1 MSEALALRQQVAV
14 IVGASSG
21 IGRATALAF
30 ARAGA
35 TTVLASRSQDRLE
48 ALAEEIGSHTL
59 VCPMDVQ
66 DVSSVGPAM
75 NMIVERLGR
84 IDVLVYATGT
94 NIPDRTLDALTP
106 ETWDMMLA
114 TNLSGAFHCTQ
125 SVLPTMRGQ
134 GGGLIIYVSS
144 VAVQLPDASGVSYQ
158 AAKHGLVGLAH
169 GTFKEEQDNGIRT
182 TVIFPGLTDTP
193 LVLKR
198 PTPTP
203 PEVMA
208 HALQPEDVA
217 QACLFAASLP
227 ARARVPELMLMPSRL

>member
-1 MSEALALRQQVAV
+1 MSDALKDQVAV

-21 IGRATALAF
+21 IGRETALGF
-30 ARAGA
+30 ACAGA
-35 TTVLASRSQDRLE
+35 TIVLAARREDRLHD
-48 ALAEEIGSHTL
+48 LAEEIGGGAM
-59 VCPMDVQ
+59 VCPMDVE
-66 DVSSVGPAM
+66 DTASVGVSVNA
-75 NMIVERLGR
+75 IVERLGR
-84 IDVLVYATGT
+84 IDVLVYAAGT
-94 NIPDRTLDALTP
+94 NIPDRALDALTP

-125 SVLPTMRGQ
+125 AVLPTMRGQ

-169 GTFKEEQDNGIRT
+169 GTFQEEQDSGIRT

-198 PTPTP
+198 PMPTP

-217 QACLFAASLP
+217 AACLFAASLP
-227 ARARVPELMLMPSRL
+227 ARARVPELMMMPSRL

>member
-1 MSEALALRQQVAV
+1 MSDALRHQVAV

-21 IGRATALAF
+21 IGRETAF
-30 ARAGA
+30 AFAGA
-35 TTVLASRSQDRLE
+35 GAAIVLAARGQDRLH
-48 ALAEEIGSHTL
+48 ALVEEIGSDSM
-59 VCPMDVQ
+59 VCPMDVE
-66 DVSSVGPAM
+66 DTMSIRRS
-75 NMIVERLGR
+75 IERTVERFGR
-84 IDVLVYATGT
+84 IDVIVYATGT
-94 NIPDRTLDALTP
+94 NIPDRTLDELTP

-125 SVLPTMRGQ
+125 AVLPTMRGQ
-134 GGGLIIYVSS
+134 GGGLIVYISS

-169 GTFKEEQDNGIRT
+169 GTFKEEQDSGIRT

-198 PTPTP
+198 PTATP
-203 PEVMA
+203 PEVIT

-217 QACLFAASLP
+217 EACLFVASLP

>member
-1 MSEALALRQQVAV
+1 MSDMLKDQVSV

-21 IGRATALAF
+21 IGRKTALAF
-30 ARAGA
+30 ARSGA
-35 TTVLASRSQDRLE
+35 TTVLAARSRDKLQ
-48 ALAEEIGSHTL
+48 ALAEEIGRDSM
-59 VCPMDVQ
+59 VCPMDVE
-66 DVSSVGPAM
+66 DVASIRGSM
-75 NMIVERLGR
+75 DKIVERFGC

-94 NIPDRTLDALTP
+94 NIPDRALDALTG
-106 ETWDMMLA
+106 ETWDMMVA

-125 SVLPTMRGQ
+125 AVLPTMRGQ
-134 GGGLIIYVSS
+134 GGGLIIYISS

-169 GTFKEEQDNGIRT
+169 GTFAEEQDNGIRT

-203 PEVMA
+203 AEVMA

-217 QACLFAASLP
+217 AACLFTASLP
-227 ARARVPELMLMPSRL
+227 ERARVPELMLMPSRL

>member
-1 MSEALALRQQVAV
+1 MSDALKDQVAV

-21 IGRATALAF
+21 IGRETAIVF

-35 TTVLASRSQDRLE
+35 TTVLVARRRDKLRL
-48 ALAEEIGSHTL
+48 LAKEIGSYAT
-59 VCPMDVQ
+59 VCPMDVE
-66 DVSSVGPAM
+66 DAASVARS
-75 NMIVERLGR
+75 IDAVAERLGR
-84 IDVLVYATGT
+84 IDMLVYAAGT
-94 NIPDRTLDALTP
+94 NIPDRALDQLTP

-125 SVLPTMRGQ
+125 AVLPTMREQ
-134 GGGLIIYVSS
+134 GGGLIIYISS
-144 VAVQLPDASGVSYQ
+144 VAVQLPDVSGVSYQ

-217 QACLFAASLP
+217 KACLFAASLP
-227 ARARVPELMLMPSRL
+227 VRARVPELMLVPSRL

>member
-1 MSEALALRQQVAV
+1 MSDALKEQVAV

-21 IGRATALAF
+21 IGRETALGF
-30 ARAGA
+30 AHAGA
-35 TTVLASRSQDRLE
+35 TTVLAARSEDKLH
-48 ALAEEIGSHTL
+48 ALAEKIGGGSM
-59 VCPMDVQ
+59 VCPMDVENT
-66 DVSSVGPAM
+66 SSVRRSVDT
-75 NMIVERLGR
+75 IVERLGR

-94 NIPDRTLDALTP
+94 NIPDRALDALTV

-125 SVLPTMRGQ
+125 AVLPTMRGQ

-169 GTFKEEQDNGIRT
+169 GTFAEERDNGIRT

-203 PEVMA
+203 PEVIA
-208 HALQPEDVA
+208 NALQPGDVA
-217 QACLFAASLP
+217 AACLFAASLP
-227 ARARVPELMLMPSRL
+227 ARARVPELMMMPSRL

>member
-1 MSEALALRQQVAV
+1 MSDVQTDQIAV

-21 IGRATALAF
+21 IGRETALAF

-35 TTVLASRSQDRLE
+35 TTVLAARSVDKLH
-48 ALAEEIGSHTL
+48 ALAEEIGGGSM
-59 VCPMDVQ
+59 VCPMDVE
-66 DVSSVGPAM
+66 DASSIRPAVDAV
-75 NMIVERLGR
+75 VERLGR
-84 IDVLVYATGT
+84 IDVLVYAAGT
-94 NIPDRTLDALTP
+94 NIPDRALDALTP

-114 TNLSGAFHCTQ
+114 TNLSGAFHCTKA
-125 SVLPTMRGQ
+125 VLPTMRAQ

-158 AAKHGLVGLAH
+158 ATKHGLVGLAH
-169 GTFKEEQDNGIRT
+169 GTFKEEQDNGVRT

-198 PTPTP
+198 PTATP

-217 QACLFAASLP
+217 AACLFAASLP
-227 ARARVPELMLMPSRL
+227 ARARIPELMLMPSRTG

>member
-1 MSEALALRQQVAV
+1 MSDALRHKVAV

-35 TTVLASRSQDRLE
+35 TTVLAARSQDKLQ
-48 ALAEEIGSHTL
+48 ALAEEIGSQAM
-59 VCPMDVQ
+59 VCETDVE
-66 DVSSVGPAM
+66 DASSIRRSI
-75 NMIVERLGR
+75 NTIIERLGR
-84 IDVLVYATGT
+84 IDVLVYAAGT
-94 NIPDRTLDALTP
+94 NIPDRALDALTS

-125 SVLPTMRGQ
+125 AVLPTMREQ
-134 GGGLIIYVSS
+134 GGGLVIYLSS
-144 VAVQLPDASGVSYQ
+144 VAVQLPDMSGVSYQ

-182 TVIFPGLTDTP
+182 TVIFPGLTDTS

-208 HALQPEDVA
+208 SALQPEDVA

>member
-1 MSEALALRQQVAV
+1 MSDALRDQVAV

-21 IGRATALAF
+21 IGRETALRF

-35 TTVLASRSQDRLE
+35 TTVLAARSQDKLHT
-48 ALAEEIGSHTL
+48 LAEEIGSGSM
-59 VCPMDVQ
+59 VCPMDVE
-66 DVSSVGPAM
+66 DTSSVSRAM
-75 NMIVERLGR
+75 NVVVERIGR

-94 NIPDRTLDALTP
+94 NIPDRDLDALTAD
-106 ETWDMMLA
+106 TWDMMLA
-114 TNLSGAFHCTQ
+114 TNLSGAFHCTR
-125 SVLPTMRGQ
+125 SVLPTMRAQ
-134 GGGLIIYVSS
+134 DGGLIIYVSS
-144 VAVQLPDASGVSYQ
+144 IAVRLPDASGVSYQ

-169 GTFKEEQDNGIRT
+169 GTFVEEQDNGIRT
-182 TVIFPGLTDTP
+182 TLIFPGLTDTP

-217 QACLFAASLP
+217 EACLFAASLP

>member
-1 MSEALALRQQVAV
+1 MSDALRHQVAV

-21 IGRATALAF
+21 IGRETALAF
-30 ARAGA
+30 AGAGA
-35 TTVLASRSQDRLE
+35 TTVLASRSQDRLH
-48 ALAEEIGSHTL
+48 ALVEEIGSDSM
-59 VCPMDVQ
+59 VCPMDVE
-66 DVSSVGPAM
+66 DTMSIRRS
-75 NMIVERLGR
+75 IERTVERFGR

-94 NIPDRTLDALTP
+94 NIPDRTLDELTP

-125 SVLPTMRGQ
+125 AVLPTMRGQ
-134 GGGLIIYVSS
+134 GGGLIIYLSS
-144 VAVQLPDASGVSYQ
+144 VAVQLPDVSGVSYQ
-158 AAKHGLVGLAH
+158 AAKHGLVGVAH
-169 GTFKEEQDNGIRT
+169 GTFKEEQDSGIRT

-198 PTPTP
+198 PAPTP
-203 PEVMA
+203 PEVIA

-217 QACLFAASLP
+217 EACLFVASLP

>member
-1 MSEALALRQQVAV
+1 MSDALRDQVAV

-21 IGRATALAF
+21 MGRETALGF

-35 TTVLASRSQDRLE
+35 TTVLSARREDRLD
-48 ALAEEIGSHTL
+48 ALAEEIGGGAMA
-59 VCPMDVQ
+59 CPMDVE
-66 DVSSVGPAM
+66 DTASVGRA
-75 NMIVERLGR
+75 VEAIMQRLGR
-84 IDVLVYATGT
+84 VDVLVYAAGT
-94 NIPDRTLDALTP
+94 NIPDRALDALTP

-125 SVLPTMRGQ
+125 AVLPTMRGQ
-134 GGGLIIYVSS
+134 GGGLIIYISS

-169 GTFKEEQDNGIRT
+169 GTFQEERDNGIRT

-217 QACLFAASLP
+217 AACLFAASLP
-227 ARARVPELMLMPSRL
+227 ARARVPELMMMPARL

>member
-1 MSEALALRQQVAV
+1 MSDAPKDQVAV

-21 IGRATALAF
+21 IGRETALMF

-35 TTVLASRSQDRLE
+35 TTVLAARGRDKLHT
-48 ALAEEIGSHTL
+48 LAEEIGSGSM
-59 VCPMDVQ
+59 VCPMDVE
-66 DVSSVGPAM
+66 DTSSVGRAVD
-75 NMIVERLGR
+75 MIVERLGR
-84 IDVLVYATGT
+84 IDVLVYAAGT
-94 NIPDRTLDALTP
+94 NIPDRALDALTA

-125 SVLPTMRGQ
+125 AVLPTMRGQ
-134 GGGLIIYVSS
+134 GEGLIIYLSS
-144 VAVQLPDASGVSYQ
+144 VAVQFPDVSGVSYQ

-208 HALQPEDVA
+208 SALQPEDVA
-217 QACLFAASLP
+217 QACLFVASLP

>member
-1 MSEALALRQQVAV
+1 MSDALRHQVAV

-21 IGRATALAF
+21 IGRETALAF
-30 ARAGA
+30 AGAGA
-35 TTVLASRSQDRLE
+35 AIVLAARSQDRLHD
-48 ALAEEIGSHTL
+48 LVEEIGSDSM
-59 VCPMDVQ
+59 VCPMDVE
-66 DVSSVGPAM
+66 DTMSIRRS
-75 NMIVERLGR
+75 IERTVERFGR

-94 NIPDRTLDALTP
+94 NIPDRTLDELTP

-125 SVLPTMRGQ
+125 AVLPTMRGQ
-134 GGGLIIYVSS
+134 GGGLIIYLSS
-144 VAVQLPDASGVSYQ
+144 VAVQLPDVSGVSYQ

-169 GTFKEEQDNGIRT
+169 GTFKEEQDSGIRT

-203 PEVMA
+203 PEVIA
-208 HALQPEDVA
+208 HALQPGDVA
-217 QACLFAASLP
+217 EACLFVASLP
-227 ARARVPELMLMPSRL
+227 ARVRVPELMLMPSRL

>member
-1 MSEALALRQQVAV
+1 MSDALKGRAAV

-21 IGRATALAF
+21 IGRESAIAF

-35 TTVLASRSQDRLE
+35 SVVLVARSRDRLE
-48 ALAEEIGSHTL
+48 TLAEEIGGHTL

-66 DVSSVGPAM
+66 DASSIGPSM

-94 NIPDRTLDALTP
+94 NIPDRALDALTS

-114 TNLSGAFHCTQ
+114 TNLSGAFHCTR

-144 VAVQLPDASGVSYQ
+144 VAVQLPDVSGVSYQ

>member
-48 ALAEEIGSHTL
+48 ALADEIGSHTL

-66 DVSSVGPAM
+66 DPSSVGPAM

-94 NIPDRTLDALTP
+94 NIPDRTLDALTS
-106 ETWDMMLA
+106 EAWDMMLA

-125 SVLPTMRGQ
+125 SVLPTMREQ
-134 GGGLIIYVSS
+134 DGGLIIYVSS

-169 GTFKEEQDNGIRT
+169 GTFAEEQDSGIRT

-217 QACLFAASLP
+217 EACLFAASLP

>member
-1 MSEALALRQQVAV
+1 MSDALGDQVAV

-21 IGRATALAF
+21 IGRETALGF
-30 ARAGA
+30 ACAGA
-35 TTVLASRSQDRLE
+35 TIVLAARNENRLHT
-48 ALAEEIGSHTL
+48 LAEEIGRRAM
-59 VCPMDVQ
+59 VCPLDVE
-66 DVSSVGPAM
+66 DTSSVGAAM
-75 NMIVERLGR
+75 DAIMERLGR
-84 IDVLVYATGT
+84 IDVLVYAAGT
-94 NIPDRTLDALTP
+94 NIPDRALDALAP

-125 SVLPTMRGQ
+125 AVVPTMRRQ

-198 PTPTP
+198 PMPTP

-217 QACLFAASLP
+217 AACLFAASLP
-227 ARARVPELMLMPSRL
+227 ARARVPELMMMPSRL

>member
-1 MSEALALRQQVAV
+1 MSDALKDQVAV
-14 IVGASSG
+14 VVGASSG
-21 IGRATALAF
+21 IGRETALGF
-30 ARAGA
+30 ACAGA
-35 TTVLASRSQDRLE
+35 TIVLAARREDRLH
-48 ALAEEIGSHTL
+48 ALAEEIGGGAM
-59 VCPMDVQ
+59 VCPMDVE
-66 DVSSVGPAM
+66 DTASVGVSVNA
-75 NMIVERLGR
+75 IVERLGR
-84 IDVLVYATGT
+84 IDVLVYAAGT
-94 NIPDRTLDALTP
+94 NIRDRALDALTP

-125 SVLPTMRGQ
+125 AVLPIMRGQ

-182 TVIFPGLTDTP
+182 TVVFPGLTDTP

-198 PTPTP
+198 PMPTP

-217 QACLFAASLP
+217 AACLFAASLP
-227 ARARVPELMLMPSRL
+227 ARARVPELMMMPSRL

>member
-1 MSEALALRQQVAV
+1 MSDALSDQVAV

-21 IGRATALAF
+21 IGRETALGF

-35 TTVLASRSQDRLE
+35 TTVLSARRGDRLH
-48 ALAEEIGSHTL
+48 ALTEEIGGDAMA
-59 VCPMDVQ
+59 CPMDVE
-66 DVSSVGPAM
+66 DTASVGRAV
-75 NMIVERLGR
+75 NAIVERLGR
-84 IDVLVYATGT
+84 IDVLVYAAGT
-94 NIPDRTLDALTP
+94 NIPDRALDALTA

-125 SVLPTMRGQ
+125 AVLPTMRGQ

-169 GTFKEEQDNGIRT
+169 GTFQEERDHGIRT

-217 QACLFAASLP
+217 KACLFAASLP

>member
-1 MSEALALRQQVAV
+1 MSDALRHQVAV

-21 IGRATALAF
+21 IGRETALAL
-30 ARAGA
+30 AGAGA

-48 ALAEEIGSHTL
+48 TLAEEIGGHTL
-59 VCPMDVQ
+59 VCPMDVE
-66 DVSSVGPAM
+66 DTMSIRRPIDR
-75 NMIVERLGR
+75 IVERFGR

-94 NIPDRTLDALTP
+94 NIPDRTLDELTP
-106 ETWDMMLA
+106 ENWDMMLA

-125 SVLPTMRGQ
+125 AVLPTMRGQ
-134 GGGLIIYVSS
+134 GGGLIIYLSS

-182 TVIFPGLTDTP
+182 TVVFPGLTDTP

-203 PEVMA
+203 PEVIA

-217 QACLFAASLP
+217 EACLFVASLP
-227 ARARVPELMLMPSRL
+227 ARVRVPELMLMPSRL

>member
-1 MSEALALRQQVAV
+1 MSDALALRQQVAV

-35 TTVLASRSQDRLE
+35 TTVLASRNEDRLK
-48 ALAEEIGSHTL
+48 ALAEQIGSHTL
-59 VCPMDVQ
+59 VCPMDVE
-66 DVSSVGPAM
+66 DASSVGSAM
-75 NMIVERLGR
+75 NMIVERRGR

-94 NIPDRTLDALTP
+94 NIPDRTLDALTS

-169 GTFKEEQDNGIRT
+169 GTFAEEQDNGIRT

-198 PTPTP
+198 PAPTP
-203 PEVMA
+203 PEVME

-217 QACLFAASLP
+217 EACLFAASLP
-227 ARARVPELMLMPSRL
+227 ARARVPELMMMPSRL